1 MYFVAFITRIFVSGL
16 MEEEEPITGKDQLED
31 EILLLNK
38 RQAWKMKNEQQLEE
52 VAFGEDMRKSSKDKE
67 LYEKLTEI
75 DKKINDVDK
84 TERKNCSVKDYT
96 TNNPNSCNLSNEDK
110 LRMLEEKI
118 NVYADNEREEKA
130 RGKKWRWKRK
140 LREAEE
146 VDKFTKNELAAIN
159 CKIKWNVK
167 ETDVKEELGVRRT
180 NDKEDALQ
188 EIMQLYG
195 KFAKFFRN
203 TIIKFRKEVLRKSFL
218 FIWRRYE
225 DDTALRETIS
235 QRR

>member
-84 TERKNCSVKDYT
+84 TQRKNCSVKDYT
-96 TNNPNSCNLSNEDK
+96 TNYPNSCNLSNEDK

-130 RGKKWRWKRK
+130 RGKK
-140 LREAEE
+140 
-146 VDKFTKNELAAIN
+146 
-159 CKIKWNVK
+159 
-167 ETDVKEELGVRRT
+167 
-180 NDKEDALQ
+180 
-188 EIMQLYG
+188 
-195 KFAKFFRN
+195 
-203 TIIKFRKEVLRKSFL
+203 
-218 FIWRRYE
+218 
-225 DDTALRETIS
+225 
-235 QRR
+235 